1 MPVAFDDSEFAFRK
15 RLITVG
21 FMHHAPR
28 KKCEHAYADCRGDYA
43 QYRPHAENSR
53 NVSHLTTNSELTG
66 FLGAQ
71 RIKIPCESTCQQII

>member
-28 KKCEHAYADCRGDYA
+28 KKCDTHTPIVVEIMRNIDPMPRIRGTL
-43 QYRPHAENSR
+43 
-53 NVSHLTTNSELTG
+53 VT
-66 FLGAQ
+66 
-71 RIKIPCESTCQQII
+71 